1 MINRIFV
8 ASFVFVV
15 SCFFLCGCMENA
27 QNYLSEQ
34 STKFSQLI
42 NGEEVESGSDTIQG
56 IAESV
61 EDTVTNADM
70 VYDEKSGTYVSKTQN
85 AANTFVDNFKRYG
98 LYIAA
103 VSLAFGIFLRAVVKN
118 SAAVRKFALM
128 VLIILIPVL
137 YVFFAYVLSY
147 WADRIS

>member
-1 MINRIFV
+1 MKNSYFIGV
-8 ASFVFVV
+8 FVFFV
-15 SCFFLCGCMENA
+15 SCFLLCGCMENA
-27 QNYLSEQ
+27 QNYVNGQ
-34 STKFSQLI
+34 TTKFTQLI
-42 NGEEVESGSDTIQG
+42 NGEEVETDGDTIQG

-85 AANTFVDNFKRYG
+85 AANTFVDNFKLYG

-103 VSLAFGIFLRAVVKN
+103 VSLALGLFLRAVVKN

-137 YVFFAYVLSY
+137 YIFFAYVLSY